1 MDMNLTRDGVL
12 HLNIF
17 DVETQEERD
26 QFLYYYLGLSR
37 NVKKKI
43 ENAYYE
49 AYNKGLLAE
58 PEANIIHKDINGVT
72 HIEVHPN
79 DIIANLK
86 LIKQIIHGNL
96 NIEDENE

>member
-37 NVKKKI
+37 NVRKKI
-43 ENAYYE
+43 ENAYYA
-49 AYNKGLLAE
+49 AYVKKLLPE
-58 PEANIIHKDINGVT
+58 PKENLLHTDVDGVT
-72 HIEVHPN
+72 HIQVHPE
-79 DIIANLK
+79 DVIANLK
-86 LIKQIIHGNL
+86 LIKQIISSEH
-96 NIEDENE
+96 E